1 MADGRHL
8 EKMKNCNLSA
18 TDWRIL
24 TKFCMTVHLYL
35 LQPVTNRRALEHR
48 DATPCKISSKSVN
61 PLRRYRD
68 FSFFQDGGRR
78 HVGFLKFSIWKFE
91 FFTRLAWKRQFTPKN
106 WGFGGN
112 WSPLRLCCGY
122 RPASDKLSNDL
133 ISTQSHNK
141 LKHGLFTTIISPY
154 IRIYA
159 GSVPH
164 VHGHKCYD
172 TIILASA
179 IDWSSCAHSSIRRVL
194 SSSTSAILELWNLMQ
209 EKVYRSKIADVN
221 EFKQVWSTSG
231 RSLTNCRYQSMAS
244 SCKCLCPCTWGTL

>member
-8 EKMKNCNLSA
+8 EKMKNCNIST

-24 TKFCMTVHLYL
+24 TKFCMTVHLYS

-154 IRIYA
+154 NSLVQSCQNLCWKCAPRTRTQVLWHHHIGISNRLVKLRSLVDQTSFEFIDVSYFGTMESYA
-159 GSVPH
+159 GESLPLQNSWCQWIQTSLIDEWAQFDQLPLSVNG
-164 VHGHKCYD
+164 V
-172 TIILASA
+172 
-179 IDWSSCAHSSIRRVL
+179 V
-194 SSSTSAILELWNLMQ
+194 
-209 EKVYRSKIADVN
+209 V
-221 EFKQVWSTSG
+221 
-231 RSLTNCRYQSMAS
+231 
-244 SCKCLCPCTWGTL
+244 